1 MSFQRLCFQNYVTVH
16 MFHPYVLDQMAFDKE
31 PTLTAWENR
40 ELRKPDD
47 FGGTNDW
54 TKKRRV
60 MIGDKKVDVGMDI
73 FGCRKIVFLFNEG
86 NAHNSAFSVEPATLR
101 QKYYC
106 SCHRRIAGSD
116 FRRHASQKIHA
127 WVKDQHRYRLG
138 EDHPMESLEWSQNL
152 VTDDPVV
159 LGTPNQG
166 HTVDCV
172 VYAFVTQV
180 FEAEGMSLD
189 VFGSTY
195 RDKELAG
202 IELRR
207 RAMLSLHHDENY
219 FIPTAAHGGD
229 EEDEDDKD
237 DKDDKDDE
245 DDHKDDEDDHKDDND
260 DNGKM

>member
-1 MSFQRLCFQNYVTVH
+1 
-16 MFHPYVLDQMAFDKE
+16 
-31 PTLTAWENR
+31 
-40 ELRKPDD
+40 
-47 FGGTNDW
+47 
-54 TKKRRV
+54 
-60 MIGDKKVDVGMDI
+60 
-73 FGCRKIVFLFNEG
+73 
-86 NAHNSAFSVEPATLR
+86 
-101 QKYYC
+101 
-106 SCHRRIAGSD
+106 
-116 FRRHASQKIHA
+116 
-127 WVKDQHRYRLG
+127 
-138 EDHPMESLEWSQNL
+138 MESLEWSQNL

-159 LGTPNQG
+159 LGTPHQG
-166 HTVDCV
+166 RTVDCV

-237 DKDDKDDE
+237 DEDDE